1 MPSVKANKVE
11 VRDNGPR
18 RGMVV
23 NNNGSRVTKEDKS
36 EVGYGPNKLCRP
48 SIITL
53 YLCRALYNIISIQNL
68 ACL

>member
-1 MPSVKANKVE
+1 MAPYSNRYHVRYSLSVPSVKANKAG

-53 YLCRALYNIISIQNL
+53 
-68 ACL
+68 